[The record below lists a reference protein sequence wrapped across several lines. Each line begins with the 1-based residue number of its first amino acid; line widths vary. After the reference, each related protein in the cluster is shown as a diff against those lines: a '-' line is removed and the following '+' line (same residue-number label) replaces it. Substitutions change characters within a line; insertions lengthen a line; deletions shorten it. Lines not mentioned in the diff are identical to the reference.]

1 MGDNISGGIKNTD
14 VEIRNG
20 VLSDATKFA
29 GASIATMKTIID
41 CLSTDTAHESFLFPE
56 DSNETV
62 TFTAGGTPNTFGA
75 WTEIVDNNA
84 VTFSSKLASNDG
96 HLSTLDIEDAS
107 VSGKVYVC
115 EISYGD
121 SKTVVS
127 RHRWVIGTGKQTERK
142 GRFRPLKIPAGE
154 TVYYRC
160 KCETGGATSVL
171 HFKYHF
177 H

>member
-1 MGDNISGGIKNTD
+1 MGDNTDGTKNTD
-14 VEIRNG
+14 AEIRDG
-20 VLSDATKFA
+20 VLNDATKFA
-29 GASIATMKTIID
+29 GADIAAMKTIID
-41 CLSTDTAHESFLFPE
+41 DLNIDVAHESFLFPE

-75 WTEIVDNNA
+75 WAEIVDNNS
-84 VTFSSKLASNDG
+84 VTLSSKLASNDG
-96 HLSTLDIEDAS
+96 HLSSLDVEDAS
-107 VSGKVYVC
+107 ASGKVYVC
-115 EISYGD
+115 EIAYGS

-127 RHRWVIGTGKQTERK
+127 RHRWIIGTGKQTERK

-154 TVYYRC
+154 LIYYRMM
-160 KCETGGATSVL
+160 CETGGATSIV